1 MSIDIEF
8 EEMSR
13 KNSLNFIKNLDTQI
27 VFILNKTTT
36 FENLTSVYYKKSRGK
51 KQ

>member
-1 MSIDIEF
+1 MSIEIEF

-13 KNSLNFIKNLDTQI
+13 KNSLKFIKNLDTQI
-27 VFILNKTTT
+27 VFILNNNT
-36 FENLTSVYYKKSRGK
+36 FENLTNVYYKKSRGK